1 MKLDT
6 QRQHSLIPAAQ
17 WLAGYQRHNLL
28 NDTVAAVIVTMML
41 IPQSLAYAL
50 LAGLP
55 AEMGLYACIL
65 PLLAYAVFGTS
76 RTLSVGPVAVAS
88 LMTASAVGAVA
99 AEGTVDYATA
109 ATTLALLGGIMLVV
123 LGLLKFGFV
132 ANFLSHSVVSGFITA
147 SGIIIALGQLGPL
160 LGISIRGDTAPLLL
174 AGLFDELAGIHFLT
188 LVIGAGAI
196 GFLLFSRYYLKPLL
210 RGGGLSENTACI
222 MVRTAPILIMLV
234 VIPLSAFHDFES
246 LGVPLVGHVPS
257 GLPPF
262 SAPNIS
268 WHLLEELALPA
279 LLIALIGF
287 VESVSVGKTLGAKR
301 RQKIDSNQELLG
313 LGAANAAAA
322 LSGGF
327 PVTGGF
333 SRSVV
338 NFDAGADTQMA
349 SILTALGITLAALF
363 LTPTLYFLPKA
374 VLAATIIGAVM
385 SLIDWDV
392 VAKARRFALG
402 DFVAVTLTLFVTLV
416 AGVELGVLTG
426 VAVSIGLHLHQTSH
440 PHFAVV
446 GQVPGSEHYRNVM
459 RHDVITHDH
468 ILSIR
473 IDESLYFAN
482 AAYLEAIVYDQI
494 AAHQNIKH
502 VIIMCPAVNTI
513 DLSALEAL
521 GEINLRL
528 IDWGIALH
536 LSEVKGPV
544 MDALGRSSF
553 LQHLS
558 GDVFLSQH
566 VAVATLS
573 ATETA
578 DLAPT

>member
-210 RGGGLSENTACI
+210 RGGGLSENTARI

-402 DFVAVTLTLFVTLV
+402 DFVAVTLTLLVTLV

-566 VAVATLS
+566 VAVATLT

>member
-1 MKLDT
+1 MKLDPLRRIT
-6 QRQHSLIPAAQ
+6 FIPAAK
-17 WLAGYQRHNLL
+17 WLVSYQRHNLV
-28 NDTVAAVIVTMML
+28 NDSVAAIIVTMML

-65 PLLAYAVFGTS
+65 PLLAYAFFGSS

-88 LMTASAVGAVA
+88 LMTASAVGNVA

-109 ATTLALLGGIMLVV
+109 ATTLALLGGIILII
-123 LGLLKFGFV
+123 LGFLKFGFV

-160 LGISIRGDTAPLLL
+160 IGISIKGDTVPLLL
-174 AGLFDELAGIHFLT
+174 TGFFGQVAELHLLT

-196 GFLLFSRYYLKPLL
+196 GFLLFARYHLTALL
-210 RGGGLSENTACI
+210 CQAGLSEKMACI
-222 MVRTAPILIMLV
+222 IVRAAPILIMAV
-234 VIPLSAFHDFES
+234 IIPLSALRDFES

-301 RQKIDSNQELLG
+301 RQKINANQELVG

-363 LTPTLYFLPKA
+363 LTPALYFLPKA

-392 VAKARRFALG
+392 ISKARRFALA
-402 DFVAVTLTLFVTLV
+402 DFAAVILTLLVTLF

-459 RHDVITHDH
+459 RHNVITHDH

-482 AAYLEAIVYDQI
+482 AAYLEEIVYDQI
-494 AAHQNIKH
+494 AAHQNLQH

-544 MDALGRSSF
+544 MDTLGRSPF
-553 LQHLS
+553 LQQLS

-566 VAVATLS
+566 VAVATLT
-573 ATETA
+573 ARETA
-578 DLAPT
+578 DPAPI